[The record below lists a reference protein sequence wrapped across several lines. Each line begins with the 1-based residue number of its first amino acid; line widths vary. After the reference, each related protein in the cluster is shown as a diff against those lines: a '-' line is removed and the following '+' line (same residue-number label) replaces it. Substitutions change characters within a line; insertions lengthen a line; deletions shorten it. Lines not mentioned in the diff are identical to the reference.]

1 MAATLDRQFFRKVT
15 RRRRTLEFTANEVIL
30 PAVKDE
36 PEIRVALPNR
46 RERTIDE
53 RIEILAE
60 RTANVTLLDEEI
72 ETERKKL
79 AEIVRRYK
87 AGQAAV
93 SEVVILNESVRGLM
107 ERRSTLARPDTWIEG
122 DDTLTYKDIF
132 MRERDLKKLKWE
144 VFMLKR
150 RVEPISSLYVDVVV
164 PVVQGTAAP
173 SAAPPSGAPVAAPAP
188 PVASAAG
195 QAPATGAIIGRRV
208 LKLKKTVTAA
218 SAAASKAAGL
228 SL

>member
-53 RIEILAE
+53 RIANLAE
-60 RTANVTLLDEEI
+60 RTANVTFLDEEI

-150 RVEPISSLYVDVVV
+150 RVEPISSLYVDLE
-164 PVVQGTAAP
+164 PVAEPAAEP
-173 SAAPPSGAPVAAPAP
+173 VAAPVAALEPEAAP
-188 PVASAAG
+188 
-195 QAPATGAIIGRRV
+195 
-208 LKLKKTVTAA
+208 VTAA
-218 SAAASKAAGL
+218 PAAPKTAKEVAKGVIIGKVL
-228 SL
+228 KRRP

>member
-1 MAATLDRQFFRKVT
+1 MTF
-15 RRRRTLEFTANEVIL
+15 
-30 PAVKDE
+30 
-36 PEIRVALPNR
+36 
-46 RERTIDE
+46 
-53 RIEILAE
+53 
-60 RTANVTLLDEEI
+60 LDEEI

-107 ERRSTLARPDTWIEG
+107 ERRSTLARPDRWIEG

-164 PVVQGTAAP
+164 PVVEGAAAP
-173 SAAPPSGAPVAAPAP
+173 SAAPVAPAPSAAPVAPA
-188 PVASAAG
+188 VV

-208 LKLKKTVTAA
+208 LKLKKTATAA
-218 SAAASKAAGL
+218 SAAAGF
-228 SL
+228 

>member
-72 ETERKKL
+72 ETERINY
-79 AEIVRRYK
+79 E
-87 AGQAAV
+87 
-93 SEVVILNESVRGLM
+93 
-107 ERRSTLARPDTWIEG
+107 
-122 DDTLTYKDIF
+122 
-132 MRERDLKKLKWE
+132 DLKKDVLEEILTLAEFHE
-144 VFMLKR
+144 VESLQTEKR
-150 RVEPISSLYVDVVV
+150 CSN
-164 PVVQGTAAP
+164 
-173 SAAPPSGAPVAAPAP
+173 
-188 PVASAAG
+188 
-195 QAPATGAIIGRRV
+195 
-208 LKLKKTVTAA
+208 
-218 SAAASKAAGL
+218 
-228 SL
+228 

>member
-164 PVVQGTAAP
+164 PVVQGAAAP
-173 SAAPPSGAPVAAPAP
+173 SAAPAPIAPAAAPVA
-188 PVASAAG
+188 PVAPAAG

-208 LKLKKTVTAA
+208 LKLKKTATAA

-228 SL
+228 

>member
-53 RIEILAE
+53 RIANLAE
-60 RTANVTLLDEEI
+60 RTANVTFLDEEI

-79 AEIVRRYK
+79 AETVRRYK
-87 AGQAAV
+87 SGLAAV

-107 ERRSTLARPDTWIEG
+107 ERRSTLARPDRWIEG

-164 PVVQGTAAP
+164 PVVEGAAAP
-173 SAAPPSGAPVAAPAP
+173 SAAPVAPAPSAAPVAPA
-188 PVASAAG
+188 VV

-208 LKLKKTVTAA
+208 LKLKKTATAA
-218 SAAASKAAGL
+218 SAAAGF
-228 SL
+228 

>member
-53 RIEILAE
+53 RIANLAE
-60 RTANVTLLDEEI
+60 RTANVTFLDEEI
-72 ETERKKL
+72 ETERKQL

-107 ERRSTLARPDTWIEG
+107 ERRSTLARPDRWIEG

-164 PVVQGTAAP
+164 PVVEGAAAP
-173 SAAPPSGAPVAAPAP
+173 SAAPVAPAPSAAPVAPA
-188 PVASAAG
+188 VV

-208 LKLKKTVTAA
+208 LKLKKTATAA
-218 SAAASKAAGL
+218 SAAAGF
-228 SL
+228 

>member
-15 RRRRTLEFTANEVIL
+15 RRRRTLEFTANEVVL

-46 RERTIDE
+46 RELTIDE
-53 RIEILAE
+53 RTAILAE
-60 RTANVTLLDEEI
+60 RTANVMLLDEEI

-132 MRERDLKKLKWE
+132 MRERDVRKVKWE
-144 VFMLKR
+144 VFTLKR
-150 RVEPISSLYVDVVV
+150 RVEPISSLYVDVVGAAA
-164 PVVQGTAAP
+164 PAAAPGAPATAAP
-173 SAAPPSGAPVAAPAP
+173 AVAPSAPAAPV
-188 PVASAAG
+188 AG

-208 LKLKKTVTAA
+208 LKLKKTAT
-218 SAAASKAAGL
+218 AAASTATGP
-228 SL
+228 

>member
-15 RRRRTLEFTANEVIL
+15 RRRRTLEFTTNEVVL

-79 AEIVRRYK
+79 AETVRRYK
-87 AGQAAV
+87 SGLAAV

-164 PVVQGTAAP
+164 PVVEGAAAP
-173 SAAPPSGAPVAAPAP
+173 SAAPVAPAPSAAPVAPA
-188 PVASAAG
+188 VV

-208 LKLKKTVTAA
+208 LKLKKTATAA
-218 SAAASKAAGL
+218 SSAAGF
-228 SL
+228 

>member
-15 RRRRTLEFTANEVIL
+15 RRRRTLEFTANEVVL

-46 RERTIDE
+46 RELTIDE
-53 RIEILAE
+53 RTAILAE
-60 RTANVTLLDEEI
+60 RTANVMLLDEEI

-132 MRERDLKKLKWE
+132 MRERDVRKVKWE
-144 VFMLKR
+144 VFTLKR
-150 RVEPISSLYVDVVV
+150 RVEPISSLYVDVVGAAA
-164 PVVQGTAAP
+164 PAAAPGAPATAAP
-173 SAAPPSGAPVAAPAP
+173 AVAPSAPAAPV
-188 PVASAAG
+188 AG

-208 LKLKKTVTAA
+208 LKLKKTAT
-218 SAAASKAAGL
+218 AAASTATGL
-228 SL
+228 

>member
-53 RIEILAE
+53 RIANLAE

-107 ERRSTLARPDTWIEG
+107 ERRSTLARPDRWIEG

-144 VFMLKR
+144 EYKKM
-150 RVEPISSLYVDVVV
+150 
-164 PVVQGTAAP
+164 
-173 SAAPPSGAPVAAPAP
+173 
-188 PVASAAG
+188 
-195 QAPATGAIIGRRV
+195 II
-208 LKLKKTVTAA
+208 L
-218 SAAASKAAGL
+218 
-228 SL
+228 

>member
-53 RIEILAE
+53 RIANLAE
-60 RTANVTLLDEEI
+60 RTANVTFLDEEI

-87 AGQAAV
+87 AG
-93 SEVVILNESVRGLM
+93 ESVRGLM
-107 ERRSTLARPDTWIEG
+107 ERRSTLARPDRWIEG

-164 PVVQGTAAP
+164 PVVEGAAAP
-173 SAAPPSGAPVAAPAP
+173 SAAPVAPAPSAAPVAPA
-188 PVASAAG
+188 VV

-208 LKLKKTVTAA
+208 LKLKKTATAA
-218 SAAASKAAGL
+218 SAAAGF
-228 SL
+228 

>member
-15 RRRRTLEFTANEVIL
+15 RRRRTLEFTANEVVL

-53 RIEILAE
+53 RVAILAE
-60 RTANVTLLDEEI
+60 RTVNIKLLDEEI

-79 AEIVRRYK
+79 ADTVRRYK
-87 AGQAAV
+87 EGLAAV

-122 DDTLTYKDIF
+122 DDTLTFKDIF
-132 MRERDLKKLKWE
+132 MRERDQKKLKWE

-150 RVEPISSLYVDVVV
+150 RVEPISSLYVDVVAISAA
-164 PVVQGTAAP
+164 PGTTPAAPSAAAPAAPAAAPAPAAAAP
-173 SAAPPSGAPVAAPAP
+173 SAAPS
-188 PVASAAG
+188 SA
-195 QAPATGAIIGRRV
+195 QGAIIGRRV
-208 LKLKKTVTAA
+208 LKLKKTATAA
-218 SAAASKAAGL
+218 AAGAGP
-228 SL
+228 

>member
-15 RRRRTLEFTANEVIL
+15 RRRRTLEFTTNEVIL

-53 RIEILAE
+53 RIANLAE
-60 RTANVTLLDEEI
+60 RTANVTFLDEEI

-164 PVVQGTAAP
+164 PVVEGAAAP
-173 SAAPPSGAPVAAPAP
+173 SAAPVAPAPSAAPVAPA
-188 PVASAAG
+188 VV

-208 LKLKKTVTAA
+208 LKLKKTATAA
-218 SAAASKAAGL
+218 SAAAGF
-228 SL
+228 

>member
-15 RRRRTLEFTANEVIL
+15 RRRRTLEFTTNEVVL

-79 AEIVRRYK
+79 AETVRRYK
-87 AGQAAV
+87 SGLAAV

-107 ERRSTLARPDTWIEG
+107 ERRSTLARPDRWIEG

-164 PVVQGTAAP
+164 PVVEGAAAP
-173 SAAPPSGAPVAAPAP
+173 SAAPVAPAPSAAPVAPA
-188 PVASAAG
+188 VV

-208 LKLKKTVTAA
+208 LKLKKTATAA
-218 SAAASKAAGL
+218 SAAAGF
-228 SL
+228 

>member
-15 RRRRTLEFTANEVIL
+15 RRRRTLEFTTNEVVL

-53 RIEILAE
+53 RIANLAE
-60 RTANVTLLDEEI
+60 RTANVTFLDEEI

-107 ERRSTLARPDTWIEG
+107 ERRSTLARPDRWIEG

-164 PVVQGTAAP
+164 PVVEGAAAP
-173 SAAPPSGAPVAAPAP
+173 SAAPVAPAPSAAPAAP
-188 PVASAAG
+188 AVV

-208 LKLKKTVTAA
+208 LKLKKTATAA
-218 SAAASKAAGL
+218 SAAAGF
-228 SL
+228 

>member
-15 RRRRTLEFTANEVIL
+15 RRRRTLEFTTNEVVL

-53 RIEILAE
+53 RIANLAE
-60 RTANVTLLDEEI
+60 RTANVTFLDEEI

-79 AEIVRRYK
+79 AETVRRYK
-87 AGQAAV
+87 SGLAAV

-107 ERRSTLARPDTWIEG
+107 ERRSTLARPDRWIEG

-164 PVVQGTAAP
+164 PVVEGAAAP
-173 SAAPPSGAPVAAPAP
+173 SAAPVAPAPSAAPVAPA
-188 PVASAAG
+188 VV

-208 LKLKKTVTAA
+208 LKLKKTATAA
-218 SAAASKAAGL
+218 SAAAGF
-228 SL
+228 

>member
-46 RERTIDE
+46 RERTTDE
-53 RIEILAE
+53 RIANLAE
-60 RTANVTLLDEEI
+60 RTANVTFLDEEI

-107 ERRSTLARPDTWIEG
+107 ERRSTLARPDRWIEG

-164 PVVQGTAAP
+164 PVVEGAAAP
-173 SAAPPSGAPVAAPAP
+173 SAAPVAPAPSAAPAA
-188 PVASAAG
+188 PVPSAAPAAPAG

-208 LKLKKTVTAA
+208 LKLKKTATAA
-218 SAAASKAAGL
+218 SSAAGF
-228 SL
+228 